1 GECIVPTQLYA
12 SPRPVAE
19 SPFNALL
26 REPVLQAHRIQVPAK
41 AVIYQPGD
49 PARNLY
55 FIHHGQVRSYQ
66 VAPTGAR
73 RLVEILGANEWCG
86 AAALARLEHY
96 GEAAEAVVPTT
107 LSIISTERLFAH
119 LAHEP
124 AMATEMIK
132 QLATKL

>member
-1 GECIVPTQLYA
+1 MRTARPLVVICLTEQESIVPTQLLA

-41 AVIYQPGD
+41 AVIYHPSD

-55 FIHHGQVRSYQ
+55 FIHHGQVRTYQ
-66 VAPTGAR
+66 VAPTGSR

-86 AAALARLEHY
+86 SAALARHETY
-96 GEAAEAVVPTT
+96 GEAAEAVVLSLLETATT
-107 LSIISTERLFAH
+107 E
-119 LAHEP
+119 
-124 AMATEMIK
+124 
-132 QLATKL
+132 